1 MDARLDRQRGIEMT
15 ISVCMGLYNG
25 ERYIKEQLLSILYQT
40 RQPDEVIL
48 CDDGSTDRTVELVRD
63 FINNNRLE
71 KKWKLYVN
79 EKNKGYPANFYDAM
93 ELCDGDIVFLSD
105 QDDVWAKEKLERMLQ
120 GMESHPGAKAVCCKF
135 GLIDAKGEQIHTI
148 MQPAKSKGSGIWKR
162 VTVEDVFYKCEWP
175 GMVVAYRN
183 EWYRSRKERKKL
195 SVPHDFF
202 VCAAA
207 AEEEGFWQLDEEL
220 AWHRR
225 HESNA
230 GGEEHRLKKLL
241 NKERKLREIEEYL
254 RILEA
259 FEGEGA
265 LKTKRGRKA
274 LSEKRISMEGRYEA
288 LKSGKIGRVL
298 KNARENW
305 GNVRLAA
312 LVCDLMIVRQRDR

>member
-1 MDARLDRQRGIEMT
+1 MT
-15 ISVCMGLYNG
+15 ISVCIGTYNG
-25 ERYIKEQLLSILYQT
+25 EKYIEEQLSSILHQT
-40 RQPDEVIL
+40 CPPDEVII
-48 CDDGSTDRTVELVRD
+48 CDDKSTDNTVEIIQK
-63 FINNNRLE
+63 FIE
-71 KKWKLYVN
+71 KNLLQDKWKLYCN
-79 EKNKGYPANFYDAM
+79 ESNKGYPYNFYYAM
-93 ELCDGDIVFLSD
+93 NLCSGDVVFLGD

-120 GMESHPGAKAVCCKF
+120 GMEGHPGAKAVCCKF

-183 EWYRSRKERKKL
+183 EWYRSRKGERRL
-195 SVPHDFF
+195 TTPHDFF

-305 GNVRLAA
+305 GNVRLAT
-312 LVCDLMIVRQRDR
+312 LVCDLMIVRQKV